1 MCATAWTITTFLK
14 ARHASDAITRSEP
27 QAGAGGRRGRGAEL
41 GAGSAAR
48 VGLAG
53 GGTDAPELRPADAGA
68 ARGKAIMELGVDRR
82 SLDKSVDGLMPNTVD
97 EASRRRSNPQDEMQR
112 ILAYKAQVP
121 GAPAAQ
127 HPARFSLRC
136 RGLAEEQRHGK
147 QPRAPAQC
155 WCSKVCRSAL
165 AVCWQCA
172 GRSGQRRSAA
182 VRSA

>member
-1 MCATAWTITTFLK
+1 MI
-14 ARHASDAITRSEP
+14 
-27 QAGAGGRRGRGAEL
+27 
-41 GAGSAAR
+41 SAQR
-48 VGLAG
+48 
-53 GGTDAPELRPADAGA
+53 
-68 ARGKAIMELGVDRR
+68 K
-82 SLDKSVDGLMPNTVD
+82 SLNKSVDDLMPNTVE
-97 EASRRRSNPQDEMQR
+97 EASRRRSKPQDEMQR